1 MEGIGGIK
9 LLNPVKVIVR
19 PVSEGLS
26 SLLGESGTLT
36 LLAGLVFLFLA
47 LRYLVKLLEVLLS
60 SKAERILHRTLFG
73 SAVSA
78 MLAGAVITVMVQS
91 SSITTSVI
99 VPLMG
104 AGVVTLE
111 QAFPFVI
118 GANMG
123 TTVTAILAA
132 LVTGSAAA
140 VSVAFAHLIFNLTGA
155 VVIYGIPP
163 IRALPLAMARW
174 IGNVATRNRF
184 LAVFY
189 VVLGFFG
196 LPILL
201 LLMAGVLG

>member
-1 MEGIGGIK
+1 
-9 LLNPVKVIVR
+9 
-19 PVSEGLS
+19 
-26 SLLGESGTLT
+26 
-36 LLAGLVFLFLA
+36 
-47 LRYLVKLLEVLLS
+47 
-60 SKAERILHRTLFG
+60 
-73 SAVSA
+73 

-111 QAFPFVI
+111 QVFPFVI
-118 GANMG
+118 GANIG
-123 TTVTAILAA
+123 TTFTAILAA

-140 VSVAFAHLIFNLTGA
+140 VSVAFSHLVFNLTGA

-174 IGNVATRNRF
+174 IGNVATRNLF

-196 LPILL
+196 LPVLML
-201 LLMAGVLG
+201 FMAGVLG